1 MIETLFKGL
10 STQTAK
16 PRLLIVDDQPIN
28 IHVIN
33 EIFKQDMD
41 VLMAT
46 NGPSAIELCKSQTP
60 DLVLLDVMMPG
71 MTGYDVCRALK
82 AEASTQDIPV
92 IFLTSLAEE
101 RDEIFGFQ
109 LGAVDFINKPIS
121 PIVVKSRVDTQLR
134 LKLQSDQLRSIGLTD
149 GMTGIANRRRFDET
163 LDQQWRACERDRAA
177 LSLIILDV
185 DFFKDYNETCGHL
198 MGDQCLKA
206 IAQALAVTVRRPTD
220 LLARFGGEE
229 FACILPRTDGAGALN
244 RAQQLL
250 KVVCDLKIE
259 HLTSRVS
266 PVVTISAG
274 AATLTPD
281 RFKTVFELISLA
293 DKALYRAKEGGRNQ
307 VQVIIGPE
315 PPET

>member
-1 MIETLFKGL
+1 M
-10 STQTAK
+10 
-16 PRLLIVDDQPIN
+16 IVDDQPIN

-185 DFFKDYNETCGHL
+185 DFFKDYNDHCGHL

>member
-1 MIETLFKGL
+1 MMDGLFKSL
-10 STQTAK
+10 STRTAK
-16 PRLLIVDDQPIN
+16 PRLLVVDDQPIN

-82 AEASTQDIPV
+82 ADPSTQDIPV

-134 LKLQSDQLRSIGLTD
+134 LKLQSDLLRSIGLTD
-149 GMTGIANRRRFDET
+149 AMTGIANRRKFDET
-163 LDQQWRACERDRAA
+163 LDQQWRACERDRAT

-185 DFFKDYNETCGHL
+185 DFFKDYNDHCGHL

-229 FACILPRTDGAGALN
+229 FACILPRTDGAGAIN
-244 RAQQLL
+244 RARRLL
-250 KVVCDLKIE
+250 KVVSDLKIE

-274 AATLTPD
+274 AATLTPG
-281 RFKTVFELISLA
+281 RFKTVSELIGLA

-307 VQVIIGPE
+307 VQVMTAPT
-315 PPET
+315 PPKT

>member
-1 MIETLFKGL
+1 M
-10 STQTAK
+10 
-16 PRLLIVDDQPIN
+16 IVDDQPIN

-185 DFFKDYNETCGHL
+185 DFFKDYNDHCGHL

-244 RAQQLL
+244 RAQKLL
-250 KVVCDLKIE
+250 NVVSDLKIE
-259 HLTSRVS
+259 HRTSRVS

-307 VQVIIGPE
+307 VQVMTAPE

>member
-1 MIETLFKGL
+1 MMDALFKGL
-10 STQTAK
+10 STRLAK

-82 AEASTQDIPV
+82 TEPATRDIPI

-101 RDEIFGFQ
+101 HDEIFGFK

-134 LKLQSDQLRSIGLTD
+134 LKLQSDLLRTIGLTD
-149 GMTGIANRRRFDET
+149 GMTGIANRRKFDET

-185 DFFKDYNETCGHL
+185 DFFKNYNDHCGHL

-229 FACILPRTDGAGALN
+229 FACILPRTDNAGALN

-250 KVVCDLKIE
+250 KVVSDLKIE
-259 HLTSRVS
+259 HLKSSVS

-274 AATLTPD
+274 TATLTPD

-307 VQVIIGPE
+307 VQVMTA
-315 PPET
+315 PPPPVT